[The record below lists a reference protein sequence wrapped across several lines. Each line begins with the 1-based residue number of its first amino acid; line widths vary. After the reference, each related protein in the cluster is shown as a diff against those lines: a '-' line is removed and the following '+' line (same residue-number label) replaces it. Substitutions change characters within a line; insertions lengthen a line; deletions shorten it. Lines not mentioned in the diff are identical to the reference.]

1 MKLTPVGKAIV
12 VLALLVAA
20 FFAVRKFAP
29 NLKIWALGKKDAA
42 SATAAKNDTVSKGD
56 FDALGNAPADPER
69 GKGSEGVAPAS
80 NLGGSGKL
88 DRPLVV
94 AINTWAGHSPGIV
107 FNNGLDPNPGSS
119 YKKKYGLDV
128 KFVLLEDPAAKLAA
142 FRSGNVDIMWDTVDN
157 WAREA
162 SILAEQ
168 NQRAK
173 SVILQDWSRGGDGIV
188 SLASIK
194 SIEELKGHKI
204 ACTQFTPSH
213 FLLLYLLAQSGL
225 SPDDRAAVEKDIIF
239 TQDAPAAAAAFKAKQ
254 VDAAVTWEPDLSGA
268 VAARGNE
275 AHVLVSTSAATNII
289 ADTLVA
295 RQDLIDRA
303 PDTVRDFIHGWLEGI
318 EAIKN
323 DPQGSYATVGKALKL
338 DSDTISGMLS
348 GLKLTPY
355 ADNAQFYGLTGGK
368 AHFESLFDTAFVI
381 WRKKGLVTRTVE
393 AKEWADSRFL
403 QALAA
408 DYPGQRVEEPKLAAK
423 APSEKDRAIINKQIQ
438 IHFTPGSDEIMAG
451 SFIVLDALGETMTS
465 FGNTYLRV
473 EGNTDATGSQRTNL
487 TLSEKRAAAV
497 KDYILKSFPNIEA
510 TRFQTIGH
518 GSANPMADNTT
529 EAGRQLNRR
538 TDIKVVLATQ

>member
-1 MKLTPVGKAIV
+1 MKLTPLAKVIIV
-12 VLALLVAA
+12 VALLVAA
-20 FFAVRKFAP
+20 FFAVRRYGTG
-29 NLKIWALGKKDAA
+29 LKNWATSGKDGA
-42 SATAAKNDTVSKGD
+42 SGKTEAVSKDD
-56 FDALGNAPADPER
+56 FNALGNAPADPER

-119 YKKKYGLDV
+119 YTKKYGLDV
-128 KFVLLEDPAAKLAA
+128 KFVLMEDPATKLAA
-142 FRSGNVDIMWDTVDN
+142 FRKGDVDIMWDTVDN

-168 NQRAK
+168 NQKAK
-173 SVILQDWSRGGDGIV
+173 SIIMQDWSRGGDGIV
-188 SLASIK
+188 SLSSIK

-225 SPDDRAAVEKDIIF
+225 SPADRAAVEQNIIF
-239 TQDAPAAAAAFKAKQ
+239 TQDAPAAAAAFKARQ
-254 VDAAVTWEPDLSGA
+254 VDAAVTWEPDLSSA
-268 VAARGNE
+268 VEARGSE

-303 PDTVRDFIHGWLEGI
+303 PDTVRDFVHGWLEGI
-318 EAIKN
+318 DMVKN
-323 DPQGSYATVGKALKL
+323 DPQGSYALVGKALKL
-338 DSDTISGMLS
+338 DSDTVSGMLS

-355 ADNAQFYGLTGGK
+355 ADNAQFYGLAGGK
-368 AHFESLFDTAFVI
+368 AHYDTLFDTAFVI
-381 WRKKGLVTRTVE
+381 WRKKGLVTRPVE
-393 AKEWADSRFL
+393 AKDWSDSRFL
-403 QALAA
+403 QVLAA
-408 DYPGQRVEEPKLAAK
+408 AYPGQKVEEPTLAAK

-473 EGNTDATGSQRTNL
+473 EGNTDATGSATSNM
-487 TLSEKRAAAV
+487 TLSEKRALAV
-497 KDYILKSFPNIEA
+497 KNYILQSFPNIEA

-518 GSANPMADNTT
+518 GSSNPVADNAT
-529 EAGRQLNRR
+529 ESGRQLNRR

>member
-1 MKLTPVGKAIV
+1 MKLTPLGKVIV
-12 VLALLVAA
+12 VVALLVAA
-20 FFAVRKFAP
+20 FFAVRRFLP
-29 NLKIWALGKKDAA
+29 DLKIWATGKKGDAG
-42 SATAAKNDTVSKGD
+42 TAARNETVDKND
-56 FDALGNAPADPER
+56 FNALGNAPPDPER
-69 GKGSEGVAPAS
+69 GKGSEGVTPAAS
-80 NLGGSGKL
+80 LGNGGKL

-107 FNNGLDPNPGSS
+107 FNNGMDPNPGSS

-142 FRSGNVDIMWDTVDN
+142 FRSGSVDIMWDTVDN

-168 NQRAK
+168 NQKAK
-173 SVILQDWSRGGDGIV
+173 SIVMQDWSRGGDGIV

-225 SPDDRAAVEKDIIF
+225 SPADRAGVEKGIIF
-239 TQDAPAAAAAFKAKQ
+239 TQDAPAAAAAFKSKN
-254 VDAAVTWEPDLSGA
+254 VDAAVTWEPDLSAA
-268 VAARGNE
+268 VTARGSE

-295 RQDLIDRA
+295 RQDIIDKA
-303 PDTVRDFIHGWLEGI
+303 PDSLRDFVHGWLEGI
-318 EAIKN
+318 DMIKN

-338 DSDTISGMLS
+338 DSDTVSGMLS

-355 ADNAQFYGLTGGK
+355 ADNAQFYGLTGAK
-368 AHFESLFDTAFVI
+368 AHYETLFDTAFII
-381 WRKKGLVTRTVE
+381 WRKKGLVTRPVE
-393 AKEWADSRFL
+393 AKDWADSRFL

-408 DYPGQRVEEPKLAAK
+408 DYPGQKVEEPKLAAK

-451 SFIVLDALGETMTS
+451 SFLVLDALGETMTS

-473 EGNTDATGSQRTNL
+473 EGNTDATGQAAANL
-487 TLSEKRAAAV
+487 TLSEKRALAV
-497 KDYILKSFPNIEA
+497 RNYILQNFPNIEPA
-510 TRFQTIGH
+510 RFQTIGH
-518 GSANPMADNTT
+518 GSKNPVADNTT